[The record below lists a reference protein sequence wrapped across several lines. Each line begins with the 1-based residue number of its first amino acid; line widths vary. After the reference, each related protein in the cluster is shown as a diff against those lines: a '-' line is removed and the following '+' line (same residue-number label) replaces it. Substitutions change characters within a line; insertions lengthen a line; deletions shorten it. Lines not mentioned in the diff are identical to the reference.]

1 MLLHRRH
8 LAGLLV
14 PTMALVG
21 CATYRPQPLVPTA
34 ELAAL
39 ARRDL
44 AVVVDHPGPVGP
56 VDLSDGLDERE
67 LVAVALQLNPELAE
81 RRAGLG
87 LSEAA
92 LIDAGLWPNP
102 EVGVTA
108 LGGAPGFSLD
118 LDLLQPLLRP
128 GERAAK
134 REMAEADQR
143 AAVADL
149 AAAEWSLVAEVR
161 TARVELLAGM
171 ALQGAAEASERI
183 ATRAAQAATAQRGLG
198 EATELDVAQ
207 ATWEAAEATT
217 AVRSAQAEVER
228 SRQRIN
234 RLLGLP
240 PQARLTLTGAGQPL
254 TWNPPPL
261 VPEADLGAAVLDGRW
276 ELTTAKER
284 YLRSDAALRVALA
297 KQYPSLRVGPA
308 LSHDSSGTGLG
319 IGASV
324 ELPIFDRNQG
334 GIRAAEAERD
344 QALAAYRAVLH
355 RLTADAAA
363 AQADLERASTQVAIL
378 DHDLQPAAA
387 RAMALADQALAA
399 KDWELSTWLA
409 VRRRWIESQRARLDA
424 VVAAARAGIALD
436 AALGRSPYSLTQPT
450 TNRQSTD
457 NATP

>member
-44 AVVVDHPGPVGP
+44 AVVVDHPSPVGP

-143 AAVADL
+143 AAVAEL

-171 ALQGAAEASERI
+171 ALQGAAEESERI

-217 AVRSAQAEVER
+217 VVRSAQAEVGR
-228 SRQRIN
+228 GRQVIN

-240 PQARLTLTGAGQPL
+240 PHARLTLTGAGQPL
-254 TWNPPPL
+254 VWNAPPL

-276 ELTTAKER
+276 ELATAKER

-297 KQYPSLRVGPA
+297 KQYPSLRIGPA
-308 LSHDSSGTGLG
+308 LSHDDSGTGLG

-378 DHDLQPAAA
+378 DHDLQPAAT

-436 AALGRSPYSLTQPT
+436 AALGRSPYPLTQPT